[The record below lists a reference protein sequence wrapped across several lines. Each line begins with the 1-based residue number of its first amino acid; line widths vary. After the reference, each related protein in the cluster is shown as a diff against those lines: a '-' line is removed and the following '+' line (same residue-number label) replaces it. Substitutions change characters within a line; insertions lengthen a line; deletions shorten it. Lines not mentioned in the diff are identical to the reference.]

1 MPILVEYL
9 IFAVGSGL
17 GGMFRYAVSSDPVF
31 GLAHVGIPLDT
42 VLVNG
47 IGSFVAG
54 FVASLSTRAA
64 GPGARA
70 FLIGFAGGVTT
81 YSAFSLDA
89 VQIIQHGHPLN
100 AALYLLVSV
109 TLYVAAAFAGFVT
122 ADYLEAP

>member
-1 MPILVEYL
+1 MLIEYL
-9 IFAVGSGL
+9 VFAIGSGL

-31 GLAHVGIPLDT
+31 GLAHAGIPLDT

-64 GPGARA
+64 GPGARS

-81 YSAFSLDA
+81 YSAFSLDS
-89 VQIIQHGHPLN
+89 VQLIQAGRPLS
-100 AALYLLVSV
+100 ALIYLAISV
-109 TLYVAAAFAGFVT
+109 TLYVAAAFAGFLA